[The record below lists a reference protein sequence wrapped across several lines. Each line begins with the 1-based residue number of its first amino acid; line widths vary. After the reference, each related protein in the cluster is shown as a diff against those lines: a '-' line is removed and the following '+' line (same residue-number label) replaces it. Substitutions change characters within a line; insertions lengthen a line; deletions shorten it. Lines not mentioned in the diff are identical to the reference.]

1 MSDKI
6 VEVALAHSTL
16 STVVPQSNQH
26 PHPQHSPLKC
36 VNFVTLLLSWPP
48 PSTTSASTLHR
59 NMLVPKDVAVGPR
72 SSSPF
77 HDRERTTTD
86 PGPRSIFCWY
96 HTKFGASAKKCSPP
110 CSFSQQTSSPF
121 VMENLFPNIIPW
133 YQKLKKTLH
142 PDNVQMVTA
151 RIQACKLYWS
161 RYN

>member
-59 NMLVPKDVAVGPR
+59 NMLVPKDVAVGPLHAVR
-72 SSSPF
+72 PLHF
-77 HDRERTTTD
+77 TTV
-86 PGPRSIFCWY
+86 
-96 HTKFGASAKKCSPP
+96 SAPLP
-110 CSFSQQTSSPF
+110 
-121 VMENLFPNIIPW
+121 
-133 YQKLKKTLH
+133 
-142 PDNVQMVTA
+142 
-151 RIQACKLYWS
+151 IQAPAPSFVGTTPSSGPQLRSARHLVLFLSKHHPLLWWKIYSPTLSPGTKNWKQLSTLIMCRW
-161 RYN
+161 

>member
-1 MSDKI
+1 MRELRDL
-6 VEVALAHSTL
+6 VAQLTATINNVSLHTS
-16 STVVPQSNQH
+16 
-26 PHPQHSPLKC
+26 PQHARTERRRSRSP
-36 VNFVTLLLSWPP
+36 T
-48 PSTTSASTLHR
+48 R
-59 NMLVPKDVAVGPR
+59 R

-133 YQKLKKTLH
+133 YQKLKTTLH